1 MNRKSLLTSILV
13 SSVGVFTAALVAVCL
28 IFSIN
33 VNIRYTTSIKSDLY
47 HTVAAESAQ
56 MDAWFTKHTTI
67 AEDFAKTAVEQD
79 FHGEALKAHML
90 NVVHT
95 TSDSIMN
102 GYLAWETDTVGMVCS
117 VFPVDDDY
125 VAQSRGWYQT
135 AKSTKKTVVTDP
147 YIDAI
152 TGKIVI
158 TVASP
163 LLAAN
168 QDQTVLGVCGLDI
181 EIGELVSVCRAL
193 KADEGGYAVLVD
205 ASDNIVAHSANEEY
219 SHQLLSDGVTE
230 KVTKLVELAPIYSEV
245 LSAAGSTNVVSG
257 KGYDGEKHFFPVV
270 PIGNT
275 GWKVLYAAD
284 YKEATSK
291 LNNIIIFA
299 VIVSVVAIL
308 GGGLYFWVKFTKRLK
323 PLSAIEKIVTDMSH
337 GVLEHEYPTAA
348 NDEIGSI
355 CESLQ
360 KTNKSL
366 KSYIGDIEKIL
377 ANMAEGIFDISR
389 YDSSLKFVGE
399 FMTMEQ
405 SIRNICKVLNSTFR
419 ELNEVSDQIFSCSQ
433 AASAGATDLANAV
446 NDESRLVAEVTK
458 NLNDINARVSQSSKN
473 AFSVKNKTADAT
485 EKIGIGNEKMQ
496 ELVGIMNSISTSA
509 DEIVKINSTIED
521 IAFQTNILALN
532 ASIEAARAGEAG
544 KGFAVV
550 AEEVRSL
557 AGKSAEASKI
567 TAELINN
574 TVKAITNGTTA
585 AGLAAEMLGEI
596 VTETSAINESVSEI
610 AAVSEEQKT
619 MIADV
624 SQKLAAVDHA
634 IEITNSGAQ
643 QTASASATLDNQAAL
658 LKEHLSKFG

>member
-13 SSVGVFTAALVAVCL
+13 SSVGVFAAALVAVCL

-79 FHGEALKAHML
+79 FHGEALKNHML

-102 GYLAWETDTVGMVCS
+102 GYLAWETDKVGMVCS
-117 VFPVDDDY
+117 VFPVGDDY
-125 VAQSRGWYQT
+125 VAQSRGWYQS
-135 AKSTKKTVVTDP
+135 AKATKKTIVTDP

-163 LLAAN
+163 LLSS
-168 QDQTVLGVCGLDI
+168 DKDSTVLGVCGLDI

-219 SHQLLSDGVTE
+219 SHQLLDDGVTE

-245 LSAAGSTNVVSG
+245 LSAAGSTNVVAG

-291 LNNIIIFA
+291 LNNIIILA
-299 VIVSVVAIL
+299 VIVSAAAII
-308 GGGLYFWVKFTKRLK
+308 GGGLFFWVKFTKRLK

-337 GVLEHEYPTAA
+337 GVLEHEYPKAA

-360 KTNKSL
+360 KTNKAL
-366 KSYIGDIEKIL
+366 KSYIDDIEKIL
-377 ANMAEGIFDISR
+377 ANMAEGTFR

-399 FMTMEQ
+399 FMTMEH
-405 SIRNICKVLNSTFR
+405 SIRNICKVLNSTFW
-419 ELNEVSDQIFSCSQ
+419 ELNDVSDQIFNCSQ
-433 AASAGATDLANAV
+433 TASAGAADLASAV
-446 NDESRLVAEVTK
+446 SDESRLVTEVTE
-458 NLNDINARVSQSSKN
+458 NLNDINARVSQSSAN
-473 AFSVKNKTADAT
+473 AFSVKDKAAAAT

-496 ELVGIMNSISTSA
+496 ELVTIMGNISESA
-509 DEIVKINSTIED
+509 DEIIKINATIED

-557 AGKSAEASKI
+557 AEKSAEASKI
-567 TAELINN
+567 TAELINS
-574 TVKAITNGTTA
+574 TVKAIRNGTTA
-585 AGLAAEMLGEI
+585 AGSTAEMLGKI
-596 VTETSAINESVSEI
+596 VDETSTISDSVSEI
-610 AAVSEEQKT
+610 AAVSEEQKA
-619 MIADV
+619 MLAEI
-624 SQKLAAVDHA
+624 SEKLAAIDRV
-634 IEITNSGAQ
+634 IETTNSAAQ
-643 QTASASATLDNQAAL
+643 QSANASSTLDSQAAL
-658 LKEHLSKFG
+658 LKEHLSKYN

>member
-33 VNIRYTTSIKSDLY
+33 VNIRYTASIKSDLY

-67 AEDFAKTAVEQD
+67 AEDFAKTAVEQN
-79 FHGEALKAHML
+79 FHDEALKNHML

-102 GYLAWETDTVGMVCS
+102 GYLAWETDKTGMVCS
-117 VFPVDDDY
+117 VFPVGDDY

-135 AKSTKKTVVTDP
+135 AKATKKTVVTDP

-205 ASDNIVAHSANEEY
+205 ASDNIVAHSENEEY
-219 SHQLLSDGVTE
+219 SHQLLPDGKTE

-245 LSAAGSTNVVSG
+245 LSAAGSTNVVAG

-291 LNNIIIFA
+291 LNNIIILA
-299 VIVSVVAIL
+299 VIVSVAAIL
-308 GGGLYFWVKFTKRLK
+308 GGGLFFWVKFTKRLK
-323 PLSAIEKIVTDMSH
+323 PLSAIEKIVTEMSN
-337 GVLEHEYPTAA
+337 GVLEHEYPTSA

-355 CESLQ
+355 CESLK

-366 KSYIGDIEKIL
+366 KSYIDDIEKIL
-377 ANMAEGIFDISR
+377 SNMAGGVFR

-399 FMTMEQ
+399 FMTMEH
-405 SIRNICKVLNSTFR
+405 SIRNICNVLNSTFW
-419 ELNEVSDQIFSCSQ
+419 ELNKVSGEIFNCSQ

-446 NDESRLVAEVTK
+446 SDESRLVAEVTE

-473 AFSVKNKTADAT
+473 AFSVKNKTAEAT
-485 EKIGIGNEKMQ
+485 EKIGVGNEKMQ
-496 ELVGIMNSISTSA
+496 ELVGIMGSISTSA

-550 AEEVRSL
+550 AEEVRNL
-557 AGKSAEASKI
+557 AEKSAEASKI
-567 TAELINN
+567 TAELIDN
-574 TVKAITNGTTA
+574 TVKSITNGTTA

-596 VTETSAINESVSEI
+596 VTETSAINTSVSEI

-619 MIADV
+619 MIAEV
-624 SQKLAAVDHA
+624 SQKLAEVDHA

-643 QTASASATLDNQAAL
+643 QTATASATLDNQAAL

>member
-13 SSVGVFTAALVAVCL
+13 SSVGVFAAALVAVCL

-67 AEDFAKTAVEQD
+67 AEDFAKTAVEQN
-79 FHGEALKAHML
+79 FHDDALKNHML

-95 TSDSIMN
+95 ASDSIMN

-163 LLAAN
+163 LLSM
-168 QDQTVLGVCGLDI
+168 DKDSTVLGVCGLDI
-181 EIGELVSVCRAL
+181 EISELVSVSRDL

-219 SHQLLSDGVTE
+219 SHRLLDDGKTE

-245 LSAAGSTNVVSG
+245 LSAAGRTNVVAG

-270 PIGNT
+270 PIGDT

-291 LNNIIIFA
+291 LNNIIILA
-299 VIVSVVAIL
+299 VVVSVAAIL
-308 GGGLYFWVKFTKRLK
+308 GGGLFFWVKFTKRLK

-355 CESLQ
+355 CESLK

-366 KSYIGDIEKIL
+366 KSYIDDIEKIL
-377 ANMAEGIFDISR
+377 ANMAEGTFR

-399 FMTMEQ
+399 FMTMEH
-405 SIRNICKVLNSTFR
+405 SIRNICKVLNSTFW

-446 NDESRLVAEVTK
+446 NDESRLVAEVTE

-473 AFSVKNKTADAT
+473 AFSVKNKTAEAT
-485 EKIGIGNEKMQ
+485 EKIGVGNEKMQ
-496 ELVGIMNSISTSA
+496 ELVGIMGSISTSA

-550 AEEVRSL
+550 AEEVRNL
-557 AGKSAEASKI
+557 AEKSAEASKI

-574 TVKAITNGTTA
+574 TVKAITNGSTA
-585 AGLAAEMLGEI
+585 AGLAAEMLGTI
-596 VTETSAINESVSEI
+596 VEETSAINESVSEI

-619 MIADV
+619 MIAEV
-624 SQKLAAVDHA
+624 SAKLAAVDHA
-634 IEITNSGAQ
+634 IETTNSGAQ